1 MLEFKVS
8 YHTGRGSFLTQIGQP
23 SALWASLHVRWTL
36 LTLGSMGECLTLG
49 IIVIS
54 RFSLFLPILSQISVY
69 KGVISVKRGISTCF
83 PDMQFLAIIIFQIN
97 DSWFMNIL
105 IQLIER
111 ILSQQSKRDFIIK
124 IIGSRNIFRNVHL
137 NLHPVP

>member
-1 MLEFKVS
+1 M
-8 YHTGRGSFLTQIGQP
+8 
-23 SALWASLHVRWTL
+23 TL
-36 LTLGSMGECLTLG
+36 V

-54 RFSLFLPILSQISVY
+54 RFSSFLPILSQISVH

-83 PDMQFLAIIIFQIN
+83 LDMQFLAIIIFQIN
-97 DSWFMNIL
+97 NSCFMNIQ

-111 ILSQQSKRDFIIK
+111 ILSQQSGRDFIIK
-124 IIGSRNIFRNVHL
+124 TIGSMNIFRNVHL